1 MREAHVSRC
10 KIMSMWI
17 SLFLMT
23 GLLAG
28 FACWCLPA
36 DGKGFH
42 SGDNFYLHFFGA
54 VIEGLAGGAM
64 LACIAAVM
72 LPEAFE
78 MEGDIIGLIV
88 VVGFLLTVMVKVFGG
103 YASELTGR
111 DDRGG
116 SSHSLMTFIS

>member
-28 FACWCLPA
+28 FACWCLPS
-36 DGKGFH
+36 DGQGFH
-42 SGDNFYLHFFGA
+42 SGDNFFLHFFGA

-78 MEGDIIGLIV
+78 MEGDTVGLICV
-88 VVGFLLTVMVKVFGG
+88 TGFLLAVFIKVFGG
-103 YASELTGR
+103 VANEV
-111 DDRGG
+111 
-116 SSHSLMTFIS
+116 